1 MKGNILTLEVPRSY
15 FSQSNSLVLKLRLTD
30 IKDATCAVGV
40 GDDSPWTVRRMIDW
54 LKELADTKEGQG
66 HLRTAETY
74 RATGRRVRK
83 MASGTLD
90 VPFDARW
97 LACFDERLRS
107 DGLSLN
113 TIGFYMKRLRAA
125 CNLART
131 AGHCIPE
138 ELFDAVYT
146 SNAKTAKRAI
156 DAATISRMMKM
167 GLEKPMQ
174 RLARDLF
181 LFSFYTRG
189 MSFIDMAYLRA
200 SDIQHGILSYR
211 RHKTGQ
217 LLSMAWLPQMETI
230 VRRYHKEGQPYLLP
244 IIKRGVRNERRAF
257 QTMQFRVNHALKAIG
272 EALGLVRPLTM
283 YVARHSWASIAQANH
298 VPLSVISTA
307 MGHTSEHTTRI
318 YLEEISANRVDE
330 ANERVI
336 NCLSPAAPLQRRGE

>member
-1 MKGNILTLEVPRSY
+1 MERNILTFEVPRSY

-54 LKELADTKEGQG
+54 LKELADTQDGQG

-83 MASGTLD
+83 VASGALD

-113 TIGFYMKRLRAA
+113 TIGFYMKKLRAA

-156 DAATISRMMKM
+156 DAAAISRMMKM
-167 GLEKPMQ
+167 GQEKPMQ

-189 MSFIDMAYLRA
+189 MSFIVMAYLRA